1 MGKSRRER
9 REEERES
16 FAAKRT
22 AQKRSVT
29 LKALGILS
37 IVAAISVYASYEFI
51 TATGDVPGA
60 PENAGKLGDE
70 HIHASVLV
78 RIFGDKYDFSLPN
91 YQIKSS
97 WIHFENQDGDTIH
110 RHASGVELEFL
121 FNSLSISI
129 DDQCFTFPDGRA
141 FCTNEDY
148 SLKYFINHKEVNDI
162 REYVIMEEDRILI
175 SYGPDNESAIEKQ
188 LSELDSQMIN
198 RWSNDNFK

>member
-1 MGKSRRER
+1 MGKTRRER
-9 REEERES
+9 REEERDS

-22 AQKRSVT
+22 AQKRGVA

-37 IVAAISVYASYEFI
+37 VVAVISAYAGYEFI
-51 TATGDVPGA
+51 TMSGDAAPGA

-78 RIFGDKYDFSLPN
+78 RVFGDKFDFSLPN

-121 FNSLSISI
+121 FNSLGIGI
-129 DDQCFTFPDGRA
+129 DEDCFTFPDGRA

-148 SLKYFINHKEVNDI
+148 SLKYFINHKEVNDL
-162 REYVIMEEDRILI
+162 REYIVMELSLI
-175 SYGPDNESAIEKQ
+175 HI
-188 LSELDSQMIN
+188 
-198 RWSNDNFK
+198 

>member
-70 HIHASVLV
+70 HIHASILV

-121 FNSLSISI
+121 FNSLSIAI
-129 DDQCFTFPDGRA
+129 DDKCFTFPDGRA

-162 REYVIMEEDRILI
+162 REYVVMEEDRILI

-198 RWSNDNFK
+198 R

>member
-1 MGKSRRER
+1 MGKTRRER
-9 REEERES
+9 REEERDS
-16 FAAKRT
+16 FASKRS

-29 LKALGILS
+29 LKAVGIL
-37 IVAAISVYASYEFI
+37 AIIATISTYASYEFI
-51 TATGDVPGA
+51 TMSGDVPGA

-70 HIHASVLV
+70 HIHASILV
-78 RIFGDKYDFSLPN
+78 RIFGDKFDFSLPN
-91 YQIKSS
+91 YQIKTS

-121 FNSLSISI
+121 FNSLSIAI
-129 DDQCFTFPDGRA
+129 DDKCFTFPDGRA

-162 REYVIMEEDRILI
+162 REYVVMEDDRILI
-175 SYGPDNESAIEKQ
+175 SYGSDDENAIEKQ

-198 RWSNDNFK
+198 R

>member
-1 MGKSRRER
+1 MGKTRRER
-9 REEERES
+9 REEERDS
-16 FAAKRT
+16 FASKRS

-29 LKALGILS
+29 LKAVGIL
-37 IVAAISVYASYEFI
+37 AIIATISTYASYEFI
-51 TATGDVPGA
+51 TMSGDVPGA

-70 HIHASVLV
+70 HIHASILV
-78 RIFGDKYDFSLPN
+78 RIFGDKFDFSLPN
-91 YQIKSS
+91 YQIKTS

-121 FNSLSISI
+121 FNSLSIAI
-129 DDQCFTFPDGRA
+129 DDKCFTFPDGRA

-162 REYVIMEEDRILI
+162 REYVVMEDDRILI

-198 RWSNDNFK
+198 R

>member
-16 FAAKRT
+16 FARKRT
-22 AQKRSVT
+22 AKNRSIT
-29 LKALGILS
+29 RKAAGILAV
-37 IVAAISVYASYEFI
+37 IATISAYASYEYI
-51 TATGDVPGA
+51 TMGGDAPGA
-60 PENAGKLGDE
+60 PEDAGRLGDE
-70 HIHASVLV
+70 HIHASTLV
-78 RIFGDKYDFSLPN
+78 RIFGDKFDFSLPN

-121 FNSLSISI
+121 FNSLGIGL
-129 DDQCFTFPDGRA
+129 DEDCFTFPDGRA

-148 SLKYFINHKEVNDI
+148 SLKYFINHKKVNDI
-162 REYVIMEEDRILI
+162 RDYVVMEDDRILI
-175 SYGPDNESAIEKQ
+175 SYGNEDQDAIEQQ

-198 RWSNDNFK
+198 R

>member
-1 MGKSRRER
+1 MGKNRREK
-9 REEERES
+9 REEEREG
-16 FAAKRT
+16 FAS
-22 AQKRSVT
+22 KRSAQYRT
-29 LKALGILS
+29 RNLKAIGILS
-37 IVAAISVYASYEFI
+37 GIGVIVAFACFEFI
-51 TATGDVPGA
+51 TSTNNIPGA

-70 HIHASVLV
+70 HIHASMLV
-78 RIFGDKYDFSLPN
+78 RIFGDKFDFSLPN
-91 YQIKSS
+91 YQIKTS

-121 FNSLSISI
+121 FNSLSIAI
-129 DDQCFTFPDGRA
+129 DDKCFTFPDGRA

-162 REYVIMEEDRILI
+162 REYVVMEEDRILI

-198 RWSNDNFK
+198 R

>member
-1 MGKSRRER
+1 MGKTRRER
-9 REEERES
+9 REEERDS

-22 AQKRSVT
+22 AQKRGVA

-37 IVAAISVYASYEFI
+37 VVAVISAYAGYEFV
-51 TATGDVPGA
+51 TMSGDAPGA

-78 RIFGDKYDFSLPN
+78 RVFGDKFDFSLPN

-121 FNSLSISI
+121 FNSLGIGI
-129 DDQCFTFPDGRA
+129 DEDCFTFPDGRA

-148 SLKYFINHKEVNDI
+148 SLKYFINHKEVNDL
-162 REYVIMEEDRILI
+162 REYIVMEEDRILI

-198 RWSNDNFK
+198 R

>member
-1 MGKSRRER
+1 MGKKARKE
-9 REEERES
+9 REEKRES
-16 FAAKRT
+16 FSAKRT

-37 IVAAISVYASYEFI
+37 VVAAISAYASYEFI
-51 TATGDVPGA
+51 TSTGDVPGA
-60 PENAGKLGDE
+60 PENAGKLGGE
-70 HIHASVLV
+70 HIHASTLV
-78 RIFGDKYDFSLPN
+78 RIFGDKFDFSLPN

-110 RHASGVELEFL
+110 RHSSGVELEFL
-121 FNSLSISI
+121 FNSLGIGI
-129 DDQCFTFPDGRA
+129 DENCFTFPDGRA

-148 SLKYFINHKEVNDI
+148 SLKYFINHKEVNGI
-162 REYVIMEEDRILI
+162 GEYVVMEEDRILI

-198 RWSNDNFK
+198 R

>member
-1 MGKSRRER
+1 MGKKARKE
-9 REEERES
+9 REEKRES
-16 FAAKRT
+16 FSAKRT

-37 IVAAISVYASYEFI
+37 VVAAISAYASYEFI
-51 TATGDVPGA
+51 TSTGDVPGA

-78 RIFGDKYDFSLPN
+78 RIFGDKFDFTLPN

-110 RHASGVELEFL
+110 RHSSGVGLEFL
-121 FNSLSISI
+121 FNSLAIGI
-129 DDQCFTFPDGRA
+129 DEDCFTFPDGRA

-162 REYVIMEEDRILI
+162 REYVVMEEDRILI

-198 RWSNDNFK
+198 R

>member
-1 MGKSRRER
+1 MGKKARKE
-9 REEERES
+9 REEKRES
-16 FAAKRT
+16 FSAKRT
-22 AQKRSVT
+22 AQKRSIT

-37 IVAAISVYASYEFI
+37 VVAAISAYASYEFI
-51 TATGDVPGA
+51 NSSGDVPGA

-78 RIFGDKYDFSLPN
+78 RIFGDKFDFTLPN

-121 FNSLSISI
+121 FNSLAIGI
-129 DDQCFTFPDGRA
+129 DEDCFTFPDGRA

-162 REYVIMEEDRILI
+162 REYVVMEEDRILI
-175 SYGPDNESAIEKQ
+175 SYGPDNENAIEKQ

-198 RWSNDNFK
+198 R